1 MQRDDLAV
9 TVGEPGAGRRQAVEA
24 ASWRSAG
31 QRAGLTH
38 VAVDAEHASVATGPT
53 EGRQAIDGI
62 AGTTVTAVPADTEK
76 RSAISA
82 VAAGLGGVPSVATVA
97 EPQSTGTAIGIFC
110 RTVGTIADQELP
122 GDLVDEPVDFLAEVA
137 ADPSL
142 DGGVNR
148 VVDELLERH
157 VRRHAK

>member
-76 RSAISA
+76 RSAIA
-82 VAAGLGGVPSVATVA
+82 PS
-97 EPQSTGTAIGIFC
+97 PP
-110 RTVGTIADQELP
+110 LP
-122 GDLVDEPVDFLAEVA
+122 PGP
-137 ADPSL
+137 PSPPSPPSP
-142 DGGVNR
+142 NPP
-148 VVDELLERH
+148 
-157 VRRHAK
+157 ASPP